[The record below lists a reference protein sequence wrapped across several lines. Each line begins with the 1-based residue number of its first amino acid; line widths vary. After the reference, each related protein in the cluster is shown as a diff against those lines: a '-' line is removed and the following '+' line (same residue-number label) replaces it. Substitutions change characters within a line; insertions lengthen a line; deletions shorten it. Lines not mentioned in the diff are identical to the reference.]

1 MSKGHDPALPGGPAQ
16 PALSG
21 LHAPTRPVR
30 DRATVLAYVQLGLL
44 GWFVYAFGASLTLL
58 RDDEGLTRTAAS
70 ILSIALAGGGVLG
83 SLTAAPFVRRWSR
96 GLMLRVGSIL
106 VAIGAL
112 LYISDG
118 PLWLVAAG
126 PFLGSLGASYCA
138 VGVSAF
144 LEARQGAAA
153 DASLAE
159 ANLSA
164 SIASLIGTLAIGIG
178 ATTILG
184 WQAGLV
190 ILAVIAVL
198 LEFVRG
204 RDLTPFNVGTAMES
218 RQDAPRLPGLV
229 WWAVLTLILLTS
241 VEITLLQWGPDLL
254 RERGG
259 LEAGAAS
266 ATIAAVV
273 IGMIIGRLIGS
284 RIVERVSSEL
294 VFGGSILFAAAAF
307 AYTWLVTGAIPLII
321 GLVLIGIGIGM
332 HFPLGIGRAM
342 RASLGQPDRAA
353 GWTSAGIGVMSGV
366 APFALAALADSW
378 GVHRAFVVMLAFFAA
393 SFLLLL
399 WKRVPEDVPA

>member
-1 MSKGHDPALPGGPAQ
+1 VSKGHDPA
-16 PALSG
+16 

-30 DRATVLAYVQLGLL
+30 DRATLLAYVQLGLL
-44 GWFVYAFGASLTLL
+44 GWFVYGFGASLTLL

-83 SLTAAPFVRRWSR
+83 SLSAAPVVRRWSR
-96 GLMLRVGSIL
+96 GLMLRVGSFL
-106 VAIGAL
+106 VAVGAL
-112 LYISDG
+112 IYVSDG

-159 ANLSA
+159 ANLIGSVA
-164 SIASLIGTLAIGIG
+164 ALVGTLAIGIG

-190 ILAVIAVL
+190 LLAVIAVM
-198 LEFVRG
+198 LEVIRG
-204 RDLTPFNVGTAMES
+204 RDLTPFDVGTAMES
-218 RQDAPRLPGLV
+218 RRDAPRLPGLV

-259 LEAGAAS
+259 FEAGAAS
-266 ATIAAVV
+266 ATIAAIV
-273 IGMIIGRLIGS
+273 IGMIIGRLVGS
-284 RIVERVSSEL
+284 RLVERVSSEL

-307 AYTWLVTGAIPLII
+307 AYTWLVSGAVPLII

-366 APFALAALADSW
+366 APFALAALADAW
-378 GVHRAFVVMLAFFAA
+378 GVHQAFAVMILFFAA
-393 SFLLLL
+393 SFALLL
-399 WKRVPEDVPA
+399 WKRVPEDVST

>member
-1 MSKGHDPALPGGPAQ
+1 MSKGHDPA
-16 PALSG
+16 

-30 DRATVLAYVQLGLL
+30 DRATLLAYVQLGLL
-44 GWFVYAFGASLTLL
+44 GWFVYGFGASLTLL

-83 SLTAAPFVRRWSR
+83 SLSAAPVVRRWSR
-96 GLMLRVGSIL
+96 GLMLRVGSFL
-106 VAIGAL
+106 VAVGAL
-112 LYISDG
+112 IYVSDG

-159 ANLSA
+159 ANLIGSVA
-164 SIASLIGTLAIGIG
+164 ALVGTLAIGIG

-190 ILAVIAVL
+190 LLAVIAVM
-198 LEFVRG
+198 LEVIRG
-204 RDLTPFNVGTAMES
+204 RDLTPFDVGTAMES
-218 RQDAPRLPGLV
+218 RRDAPRLPGLV

-259 LEAGAAS
+259 FEAGAAS
-266 ATIAAVV
+266 ATIAAIV
-273 IGMIIGRLIGS
+273 IGMIIGRLVGS
-284 RIVERVSSEL
+284 RLVERVSSEL

-307 AYTWLVTGAIPLII
+307 AYTWLVSGAVPLII

-366 APFALAALADSW
+366 APFALAALADAW
-378 GVHRAFVVMLAFFAA
+378 GVHQAFAVMILFFAA
-393 SFLLLL
+393 SFALLL
-399 WKRVPEDVPA
+399 WKRVPEDVST

>member
-1 MSKGHDPALPGGPAQ
+1 MTKGHEPA
-16 PALSG
+16 

-30 DRATVLAYVQLGLL
+30 DRATLLAYVQLGLL
-44 GWFVYAFGASLTLL
+44 GWFVYGFGASITLL

-70 ILSIALAGGGVLG
+70 VLSIALAGGGVLG
-83 SLTAAPFVRRWSR
+83 SLSAAPVVRRWSR
-96 GLMLRVGSIL
+96 GLMLRMGSFLVAVGSLIY
-106 VAIGAL
+106 V
-112 LYISDG
+112 SDG
-118 PLWLVAAG
+118 PLWLVATG

-159 ANLSA
+159 ANLIGSVA
-164 SIASLIGTLAIGIG
+164 ALVGTLAIGIG

-190 ILAVIAVL
+190 VLAVIAVM
-198 LEFVRG
+198 LEVIRG
-204 RDLTPFNVGTAMES
+204 RDLTPFDVGTAMES
-218 RQDAPRLPGLV
+218 RRDAPRLPGLV
-229 WWAVLTLILLTS
+229 WWAVVTLILLTS

-259 LEAGAAS
+259 FEAGAAS
-266 ATIAAVV
+266 ATIAAIV

-284 RIVERVSSEL
+284 RLVERVSSEL
-294 VFGGSILFAAAAF
+294 VFGGSIFFAAAAF
-307 AYTWLVTGAIPLII
+307 AYTWLVSGAAPLII
-321 GLVLIGIGIGM
+321 GLVLIGMGIGM

-353 GWTSAGIGVMSGV
+353 GWTSAGIGVMSGMT
-366 APFALAALADSW
+366 PFALAALADSW
-378 GVHRAFVVMLAFFAA
+378 GVHQAFAVMILFFAA
-393 SFLLLL
+393 SFVLLL
-399 WKRVPEDVPA
+399 WKRVPDNVST

>member
-1 MSKGHDPALPGGPAQ
+1 MTTPIHPPV
-16 PALSG
+16 
-21 LHAPTRPVR
+21 RPIR
-30 DRATVLAYVQLGLL
+30 DRATRLAYVQLGLL
-44 GWFVYAFGASLTLL
+44 GWFVYGFGASLTLL

-70 ILSIALAGGGVLG
+70 VLSIALAGGGVLG

-96 GLMLRVGSIL
+96 GLMLRAGSIL
-106 VAIGAL
+106 VAIGSL
-112 LYISDG
+112 VYVSDG
-118 PLWLVAAG
+118 PFWIVAAG

-159 ANLSA
+159 ANLAA
-164 SIASLIGTLAIGIG
+164 SVASLIGTLAIGIG

-184 WQAGLV
+184 WQTGMVL
-190 ILAVIAVL
+190 LAVIALVL
-198 LEFVRG
+198 EIVRG
-204 RDLTPFNVGTAMES
+204 RDLTPFDVGTAMES
-218 RQDAPRLPGLV
+218 RRDAPRLPGLV
-229 WWAVLTLILLTS
+229 WWAILTLILLTS

-259 LEAGAAS
+259 FEAGAAS
-266 ATIAAVV
+266 ATIAAIVV
-273 IGMIIGRLIGS
+273 GMILGRFLGS
-284 RIVERVSSEL
+284 RLVERVSSEL

-307 AYTWLVTGAIPLII
+307 AYTWLVTGAVPLII

-366 APFALAALADSW
+366 APFALAALADAW
-378 GVHRAFVVMLAFFAA
+378 DVHQAFAIMLAFFAT

-399 WKRVPEDVPA
+399 WKRVPEEISASAPQ